1 MLCWSEGNIRAQCRR
16 KHFGL
21 GIFELI
27 CATPSEVVA
36 ALRRVR
42 RYAKQTKR
50 TSLKDFDGIENGYN
64 ISR

>member
-27 CATPSEVVA
+27 CETPSEVVA
-36 ALRRVR
+36 ALCQVVRVVESVD
-42 RYAKQTKR
+42 K
-50 TSLKDFDGIENGYN
+50 LE
-64 ISR
+64 